1 MKNMNSTQAY
11 NKHVKSGC
19 LLNLANV
26 TKIWIYNEKY
36 YTIIVY

>member
-1 MKNMNSTQAY
+1 MLSLGA
-11 NKHVKSGC
+11 